1 MPRHVRERGSLS
13 VVEVERH
20 PKNPIKVSEIAARL
34 TGLLFST
41 PFSAE
46 IINAPRYGKV
56 KMPTLDLYDRT
67 TDPEEH
73 LGVYKAQM
81 YVQDVD
87 DASYCRYFPTTL
99 KGVVQSWFNGLPPGS
114 VACFQDL
121 ADRFVS

>member
-1 MPRHVRERGSLS
+1 MVI
-13 VVEVERH
+13 EVERH
-20 PKNPIKVSEIAARL
+20 PKTPIKVSGMAARPTAL
-34 TGLLFST
+34 PFST
-41 PFSAE
+41 SFSAE

-56 KMPTLDLYDRT
+56 KMSTLDLYDGT
-67 TDPEEH
+67 VGPEEH

-81 YVQDVD
+81 YVRDVD
-87 DASYCRYFPTTL
+87 DVGFCRYFPATL